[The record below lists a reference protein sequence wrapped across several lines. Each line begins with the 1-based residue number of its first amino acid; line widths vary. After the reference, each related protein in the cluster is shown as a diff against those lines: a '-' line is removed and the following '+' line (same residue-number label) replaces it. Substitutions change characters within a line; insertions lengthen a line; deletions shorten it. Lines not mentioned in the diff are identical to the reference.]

1 MTDQNDNQT
10 SKTIELT
17 PYFKLIFI
25 SLLGLTIFCFA
36 ICLYLSF
43 QDPPN
48 IAQTKLFGTCETMM
62 QMGFGA
68 IVGLIGGKR
77 V

>member
-1 MTDQNDNQT
+1 MTYQNDNQT
-10 SKTIELT
+10 SKTIGL
-17 PYFKLIFI
+17 PSSFKLIFI
-25 SLLGLTIFCFA
+25 SLLGLTLLCFA

-43 QDPPN
+43 QDPLN

-62 QMGFGA
+62 KMGFGA